1 MRKNNSTDDYCGKRL
16 EVVLLSLSW
25 YRRKDPRTPL
35 GMAYL
40 YSELQNRFSENNEV
54 EVYFE
59 EIDVRDNIS
68 NVIHETLI
76 RNPEILGIGV
86 YAWNAEHTK
95 KIITSLRSLE
105 YSGIIVLGG
114 PEITYGGNE
123 LNEEF
128 PEVQY
133 FVKGFGEKAFV
144 GIVESIKS
152 RKEIAIKGVYRKGE
166 KIGDLLADP
175 SLGFDSSPFSRE
187 ELIPRITG
195 DNFIRWQTQR
205 GCVYRCSFCA
215 FRLPNGTMAE
225 SNLETVRKEL
235 EIIKKIG
242 VKNVAVLDP
251 VFFLNRER
259 ALNILDLIEEITPDI
274 KFSIQTRFEHL
285 NLEIIEKVS
294 RLNIVLESGL
304 QTLDTKVQKR
314 IKRIN
319 NREKVISVIHDIQVH
334 KIMFETHLIYGL
346 PEQTYESFIYD
357 LKVLME
363 KECRVLRIF
372 PLSRLRGTEIDLES
386 NNSDIIFSPIFPE
399 EVIETKWM
407 NRDEVFRLKKLQAFI
422 EDNNGLIS
430 EDLMK
435 VFCSSMEVI

>member
-166 KIGDLLADP
+166 KIGDILADP
-175 SLGFDSSPFSRE
+175 PLGFDSSPFSRE

-215 FRLPNGTMAE
+215 FRLPNGTIAQ
-225 SNLETVRKEL
+225 SDLDTVRKEL
-235 EIIKKIG
+235 KTIKTLGI
-242 VKNVAVLDP
+242 KNVAVLDP

-285 NLEIIEKVS
+285 NLEIIEKAS
-294 RLNIVLESGL
+294 RLNIELECGL
-304 QTLDTKVQKR
+304 QT
-314 IKRIN
+314 
-319 NREKVISVIHDIQVH
+319 
-334 KIMFETHLIYGL
+334 
-346 PEQTYESFIYD
+346 
-357 LKVLME
+357 
-363 KECRVLRIF
+363 
-372 PLSRLRGTEIDLES
+372 
-386 NNSDIIFSPIFPE
+386 
-399 EVIETKWM
+399 
-407 NRDEVFRLKKLQAFI
+407 
-422 EDNNGLIS
+422 
-430 EDLMK
+430 
-435 VFCSSMEVI
+435 